1 MLDAKAK
8 FTSAVN
14 PTAIAKP
21 NQLPCLQINDSP
33 GQRYV
38 PHGIL
43 PITFGSFLHP
53 MAKEL

>member
-1 MLDAKAK
+1 MLDANAK

-21 NQLPCLQINDSP
+21 SQLPCLQINDSP

-43 PITFGSFLHP
+43 PIRLASLLYS